1 MEIFPA
7 YRKYLRKLAFTR
19 NRTGQ
24 KRIGHYDPFALDW
37 VGLSLLMSLYTIYIQ
52 IYKYICVCVM
62 CIHGGLFVCFRK
74 ECSAQLLA
82 YASRRLLS
90 MPIVVVQSC
99 FLPLIFFFLFP
110 SASFCYRQQN
120 WEDLYIQHSC
130 CARGPRRGKPT
141 RIKLFRLWR
150 SLFVVVAHN
159 NSQRNKTFP
168 DLVRV
173 TEGGAKSFFLFVT
186 LGGVAE
192 RRAKNINLHGWEWLA
207 YRDNSPSS
215 PPALPPP

>member
-1 MEIFPA
+1 MQRRTTSCLCLSPTA
-7 YRKYLRKLAFTR
+7 VNA
-19 NRTGQ
+19 NRCRT
-24 KRIGHYDPFALDW
+24 
-37 VGLSLLMSLYTIYIQ
+37 
-52 IYKYICVCVM
+52 VM
-62 CIHGGLFVCFRK
+62 FSSFDL
-74 ECSAQLLA
+74 
-82 YASRRLLS
+82 
-90 MPIVVVQSC
+90 
-99 FLPLIFFFLFP
+99 FFLFP

-215 PPALPPP
+215 PPSPLVPKQNDVILSLKLKLTDFFPTTRNVPPPLTQRHLFLFHHSMYIYR